1 VFELLNCLKQII
13 EYDLV
18 IIDDQFN
25 PMDNIKQPAQIVKAD
40 SGKGL
45 SVVGDSYRIVISGKE
60 TNGAYAVIDMLVPPN
75 GGQETF
81 HVLDG
86 AIELKTEDG
95 IFTAGKGDFVNI
107 PLGGIV
113 HCFKNKTQNIA
124 HLWCVVVPAGLEAFF
139 EEIGKPIEFGKF
151 ETPPALTEDDAN
163 RLQQIAEKYGQQLF
177 PPDYLDR

>member
-1 VFELLNCLKQII
+1 
-13 EYDLV
+13 
-18 IIDDQFN
+18 
-25 PMDNIKQPAQIVKAD
+25 MDNLKKPALIVKAD

-45 SVVGDSYRIVISGKE
+45 SVVGDSYRIVMSGKE

-75 GGQETF
+75 GGPGPHAHASFQETF
-81 HVLDG
+81 HVLNG
-86 AIELKTEDG
+86 EIELKTENG
-95 IFTAGKGDFVNI
+95 IYTAGEGDFVNI

-113 HCFKNKTQNIA
+113 HCFKNKTQKIA

-139 EEIGKPIEFGKF
+139 EEIGNPIEFGKF
-151 ETPPALTEDDAN
+151 ETPPALTKEDAK